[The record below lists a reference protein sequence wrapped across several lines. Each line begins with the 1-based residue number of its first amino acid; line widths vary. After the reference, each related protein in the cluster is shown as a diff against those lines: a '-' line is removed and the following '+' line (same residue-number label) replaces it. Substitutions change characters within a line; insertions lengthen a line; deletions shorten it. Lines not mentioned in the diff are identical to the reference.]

1 MDIFNVIVGIVGL
14 LAALFAVYVFI
25 DARRKEAIET
35 QKAAEYQQRLAD
47 LLSMTNA
54 VAKQATM
61 ITALSD
67 RDSVTKSELKHL
79 LIAQLATVESL
90 QSSLVRTHAVEQRWQ
105 FGVPATYRTIP
116 VSAAPG
122 SPPPAPAPVSP
133 PHQPANGQQTTSG

>member
-1 MDIFNVIVGIVGL
+1 MDIFNVTVGIVGL
-14 LAALFAVYVFI
+14 LAALFAVYVFV
-25 DARRKEAIET
+25 DTKRKEGIET

-54 VAKQATM
+54 VAKQASM

-90 QSSLVRTHAVEQRWQ
+90 QSSLVRTHAVEQRWE

-116 VSAAPG
+116 VSAAPV
-122 SPPPAPAPVSP
+122 SPTPSPAPVSP
-133 PHQPANGQQTTSG
+133 RRQPPNAQQTTSD

>member
-14 LAALFAVYVFI
+14 VAALFAVYIFV
-25 DARRKEAIET
+25 DARRKEAVET

-67 RDSVTKSELKHL
+67 RDSVSKGELKHL
-79 LIAQLATVESL
+79 LIAQLATVESM
-90 QSSLVRTHAVEQRWQ
+90 QSSLSRTHAVEQSWR
-105 FGVPATYRTIP
+105 FGVPANYRTIP
-116 VSAAPG
+116 TGA
-122 SPPPAPAPVSP
+122 SPVPPAPTPVVP
-133 PHQPANGQQTTSG
+133 PPNQPSNSQQTIGG

>member
-1 MDIFNVIVGIVGL
+1 MGL
-14 LAALFAVYVFI
+14 LAALFAVYVFV
-25 DARRKEAIET
+25 DAKRKEGIET

-79 LIAQLATVESL
+79 LIGQLATVESL
-90 QSSLVRTHAVEQRWQ
+90 QSSLARTHAVEQRWQ

-116 VSAAPG
+116 VGAASASSTPAATPVSPAPTSAPG
-122 SPPPAPAPVSP
+122 SP
-133 PHQPANGQQTTSG
+133 PHQPANGQQATDG